1 MTEPGG
7 PAWRQTI
14 FHPFARTAR
23 HAQGTVLD
31 VLREGSTTTTGRYG
45 EIDAVDAVSTWDD
58 TTGEMTVFLVNRALE
73 TPAEVTIDVAG
84 AQVSDIIECVTV
96 GGTDLHAKNTADG
109 PDHAA
114 PRPNGTAR
122 GADASV
128 QLTLPPA
135 SWTMLRLR
143 ATDTTP

>member
-1 MTEPGG
+1 
-7 PAWRQTI
+7 
-14 FHPFARTAR
+14 
-23 HAQGTVLD
+23 
-31 VLREGSTTTTGRYG
+31 
-45 EIDAVDAVSTWDD
+45 
-58 TTGEMTVFLVNRALE
+58 MTVFLVNRVPD

-84 AQVSDIIECVTV
+84 AQVTEIIECVTV

-135 SWTMLRLR
+135 SWTMLRCAPPT
-143 ATDTTP
+143 ATP